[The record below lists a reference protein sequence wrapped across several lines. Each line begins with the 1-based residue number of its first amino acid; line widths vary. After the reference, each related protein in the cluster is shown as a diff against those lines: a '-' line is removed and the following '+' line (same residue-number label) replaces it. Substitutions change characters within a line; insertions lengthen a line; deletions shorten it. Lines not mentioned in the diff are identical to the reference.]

1 MKGYSLKNRKV
12 NYEALTTEKNYVFNA
27 KNLNL
32 FPKRKFLSQNWKI
45 FKKYSYFGT
54 IIWIL
59 LKTTNSLKM
68 ANPKS
73 NVKYKVFIVEDNT
86 LYAQVLK
93 KKLVENQY
101 QVKVFYN
108 GKDCIANLDDQ
119 PDVITLDYTLPDMTG
134 HEVLMEIQEKQPDA
148 HVIIISAQES
158 ISTAIELMKNGAYD
172 YIMKAPDTREKLTN
186 IIKNIYQSDQLKQE
200 NTRLKDAIKERFNFK
215 KLIKGSSRE
224 IDHVFSLMEKAVQ
237 TNISVSIYGET
248 GTGKELVAKGIHYN
262 SPRSNQPF
270 VAINVS
276 AIPHGLIESEL
287 FGHEKGAFT
296 GADFLKIGK
305 FEQANSGTLFLDEIA
320 DLDMN
325 VQAKLLRVIQEREL
339 TRLGGTEM
347 IPLDVRI
354 LTATHKNLA
363 TLVEEGKFR
372 QDLYYRLLGLPI
384 ELPPLRQRGNDII
397 LLAKYFVNE
406 FCKENNMNRKNI
418 TDETKQMLL
427 SYHYPGNIRELKAV
441 MELACVMS
449 NGDNIK
455 PSHLNMSVDENVHNL
470 LSNEKTLLEYNQD
483 IVKHFLSKYDQN
495 VRLVASKLGI
505 GKSTIYRML
514 QKKEMSLN

>member
-1 MKGYSLKNRKV
+1 MN
-12 NYEALTTEKNYVFNA
+12 
-27 KNLNL
+27 
-32 FPKRKFLSQNWKI
+32 
-45 FKKYSYFGT
+45 
-54 IIWIL
+54 
-59 LKTTNSLKM
+59 
-68 ANPKS
+68 NPE
-73 NVKYKVFIVEDNT
+73 NNIRYKVFIVEDNK

-93 KKLVENQY
+93 KQLLDQNY
-101 QVKVFYN
+101 QAKVFYN
-108 GKDCIANLDDQ
+108 GKDCIAELDEK

-134 HEVLMEIQEKQPDA
+134 HEVLKAIQKKSPGS

-158 ISTAIELMKNGAYD
+158 ISTAIELMKDGAYD

-186 IIKNIYQSDQLKQE
+186 IIKNLYQSDQLKEE
-200 NTRLKDAIKERFNFK
+200 NTRLKDAIKDRFHFR
-215 KLIKGSSRE
+215 KLIKGNSRE
-224 IDHVFSLMEKAVQ
+224 IDHVFNLMEKAIQ

-262 SPRSNQPF
+262 SSRSNKPF
-270 VAINVS
+270 VAVNVS
-276 AIPHGLIESEL
+276 AIPEGLVESEL

-296 GADFLKIGK
+296 GADFQKKGK

-320 DLDMN
+320 DLDLN

-339 TRLGGTEM
+339 MRLGGSEV

-363 TLVEEGKFR
+363 TLVSEGKFR

-397 LLAKYFVNE
+397 LLAKHFVNE
-406 FCKENNMNRKNI
+406 FCRENNMDLKNI
-418 TDETKQMLL
+418 SEEAKNTLL

-441 MELACVMS
+441 MELSCVMA
-449 NGDNIK
+449 NGDTIK
-455 PSHLNMSVDENVHNL
+455 PSHLNMSVEENVQNL
-470 LSNEKTLLEYNQD
+470 LSNEKTLEEYNHE
-483 IVKHFLSKYDQN
+483 IVQHFLGKYNQN

-514 QKKEMSLN
+514 QKKELAYN